1 MGRTRNI
8 YNILVGKPQAKWW
21 LERPRCEQEDN
32 IKMDVSEI
40 GCEDLNRMGLVQDTN
55 KEFLEKIL
63 SVQHG
68 DSHHQM
74 AHNELDIY

>member
-1 MGRTRNI
+1 
-8 YNILVGKPQAKWW
+8 
-21 LERPRCEQEDN
+21 
-32 IKMDVSEI
+32 MDVSEI